1 LSVGTRIFTRISAIA
16 LLAGALSCPAAD
28 APDCSGFGWDMSRE
42 LALFA
47 QAGHPITAASRASAA
62 PRVETDALYTV
73 TLAPRADIA
82 FVHSPGKVV
91 GGDAGTA
98 GLLLF
103 HPARAGFYR
112 ITLDAAMWIDA
123 VNGNQ
128 LIDSTEFRG
137 HAPCGT
143 IHKSVEWSLPA
154 ADVVVQ
160 ISGPATA
167 PIHLTI
173 TSTQP

>member
-1 LSVGTRIFTRISAIA
+1 VGTTIFPRISAIA

-47 QAGHPITAASRASAA
+47 QAGHPISAASHASAA
-62 PRVETDALYTV
+62 PRVDLDTLYIV
-73 TLAPRADIA
+73 TLAPRADVA
-82 FVHSPGKVV
+82 FAHPPGKVV

-98 GLLLF
+98 GLLVF
-103 HPARAGFYR
+103 HPARAGSYR
-112 ITLDAAMWIDA
+112 ITLDAGMWIDA
-123 VNGNQ
+123 VNGDR
-128 LIDSTEFRG
+128 LIDSTGFRG
-137 HAPCGT
+137 RAPCGT

-154 ADVVVQ
+154 EDVVVQ

-173 TSTQP
+173 TSAQP

>member
-1 LSVGTRIFTRISAIA
+1 MTLAFSRALAIA
-16 LLAGALSCPAAD
+16 LLGLSLPCAAAD

-47 QAGHPITAASRASAA
+47 QAGHPIRAAAHASAA
-62 PRVETDALYTV
+62 PRVDLDTLYIV
-73 TLAPRADIA
+73 TLAPRADVA
-82 FVHSPGKVV
+82 FAHPPGKVV

-98 GLLLF
+98 GLLVF
-103 HPARAGFYR
+103 HPARAGSYR
-112 ITLDAAMWIDA
+112 ITLDAGMWIDA

-128 LIDSTEFRG
+128 LIDSTGFRG
-137 HAPCGT
+137 RAPCGT